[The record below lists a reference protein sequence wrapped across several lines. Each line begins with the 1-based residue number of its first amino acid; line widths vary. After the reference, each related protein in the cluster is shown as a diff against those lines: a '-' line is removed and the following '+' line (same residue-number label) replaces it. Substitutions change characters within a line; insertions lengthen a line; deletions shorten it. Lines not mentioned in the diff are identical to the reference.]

1 LKNNKFILILRE
13 KLKSNILFQNI
24 AVVASGNIVAKLIVI
39 LSTPIITRLYT
50 PEDYGVFSIFL
61 SITGI
66 IGSLSTLRYAVT
78 IPIAREEKLADNL
91 LKLCFI
97 ITFSL
102 SLLWV
107 VGIFLFGTYFTEIF
121 SAELFKPFL
130 WFIPITFLGQGI
142 YEALNNWAVRD
153 KKFKLI
159 TRTKISQGVSSSV
172 VKIGLGTLGIIPLGL
187 FIGQIAQVFAGI
199 GSLTLKLIKIKPSFF
214 KSFSWEEIKFAAK
227 RYKKFPL
234 LQSWSQLL
242 LALGGQLPVLLIG
255 AFYDAKVVGVFALAM
270 GMINLPMDLIGQSVA
285 QVFYAEISKYGKN
298 KPQKIYNLSV
308 SITKK
313 LFWVSLIP
321 IAVLIVLGPWLFAT
335 IFGPEWQ
342 NAGLYSRYFSIIV
355 LTRFISSPI
364 TNIFNVFEKQGLQ
377 LFLNIL
383 RVVIVTLIF
392 YISHLLTFSANEAII
407 FYSIVMP
414 FYSII
419 GLYIVFKILKDRKA
433 NLDKK

>member
-1 LKNNKFILILRE
+1 MKNNKFILILRE
-13 KLKSNILFQNI
+13 KLNSNTLFQNI
-24 AVVASGNIVAKLIVI
+24 AIVASGNISAKLIVI

-66 IGSLSTLRYAVT
+66 AGALATLRYSVT
-78 IPIAREEKLADNL
+78 IPIAKGENLADNL

-102 SLLWV
+102 TLLWV
-107 VGIFLFGTYFTEIF
+107 IGILLFGTYFTEIF
-121 SAELFKPFL
+121 SAESLNPFL
-130 WFIPITFLGQGI
+130 WFIPIIFLGQGI

-172 VKIGLGTLGIIPLGL
+172 TKIGLGTLGFIPLGL
-187 FIGQIAQVFAGI
+187 FIGQTAQVFAGI
-199 GSLTLKLIKIKPSFF
+199 RSLISKLINVKPTFF

-234 LQSWSQLL
+234 VQSWSQVL
-242 LALGGQLPVLLIG
+242 LAIGGQLPVLLIG
-255 AFYDAKVVGVFALAM
+255 ALYDAKVVGVFALAM
-270 GMINLPMDLIGQSVA
+270 GMINMPMDLIGQSVA

-298 KPQKIYNLSV
+298 NPQKIYELSV
-308 SITKK
+308 LICKK
-313 LFWVSLIP
+313 LFLVSLIP
-321 IAVLIVLGPWLFAT
+321 VAVLITLGPWLFST
-335 IFGPEWQ
+335 IFGHEWHD
-342 NAGLYSRYFSIIV
+342 AGLYARYFAIVV
-355 LTRFISSPI
+355 LTRFISSPL

-383 RVVIVTLIF
+383 RVMIVTLIF
-392 YISHLLTFSANEAII
+392 YISHLLAFTANEAII
-407 FYSIVMP
+407 FYSLVFP
-414 FYSII
+414 LYSIV
-419 GLYIVFKILKDRKA
+419 GLYINFKVIKNQIKELA
-433 NLDKK
+433 IN